1 MQLFDNQNNAD
12 SVVIGLLKEL
22 SVNVRSEDIIAEL
35 EKHPE
40 YPSMLAISDVLN
52 WFEIDNAAY
61 RIETSEL
68 AEVPVPFIAHT
79 LKNDFVVVSKISAG
93 ELTVSDHKQK
103 NYKIPVKNAA
113 QFFDGVVLA
122 VQPSLSGYGYPPKNT
137 WSAIFKYK
145 DVIIY
150 LLAGIVLSGILLN
163 NHYFT
168 NLSWQVAL
176 LTISKTTGLVT
187 SILLLVQSIDKNN
200 PLIQTLCTGNG
211 KSDCNAILS
220 SKAAKLFSWL
230 SWSEVG
236 FFYFAGTLLALLFS
250 NGSVASLQVLA
261 FLNLV
266 SLPYT
271 FYSIFYQARTAK
283 QWCVLCCTVQALL
296 WIEFIPLVTFL
307 KSPVLLPGVSQW
319 LSILACLALPVA
331 TWILLKPLLLKAQQL
346 KTLKPQLQKF
356 KYNKELF
363 DTALQS
369 QPKYALPS
377 DDWSIVLGNVEA
389 ATIITMVSNPYCPPC
404 SKTHQELDNWLGR
417 LDDIQLRIVFTA
429 DNTEND
435 NKTPV
440 VRHLMALNETGDK
453 ALIKRALHDWY
464 EQKQKDY
471 NAWAD
476 VYPVQL
482 DENQYYKLNEQKA
495 WCEMAEVK
503 ATPTLLINGYVL
515 PADYQ
520 VEDIKYMLA

>member
-1 MQLFDNQNNAD
+1 MQFFDNQNNVD
-12 SVVIGLLKEL
+12 CVVIGLLKEL
-22 SVNVRSEDIIAEL
+22 SVSVRSQDIIAEL

-52 WFEIDNAAY
+52 WFGIDNAAY
-61 RIETSEL
+61 RIDTNEL

-79 LKNDFVVVSKISAG
+79 LKNEFAVVSKISAG

-103 NYKIPVKNAA
+103 NYKIPFKTAT

-122 VQPSLSGYGYPPKNT
+122 VQPSLSGYESTKKNT
-137 WSAIFKYK
+137 SDAVFKYK
-145 DVIIY
+145 GTVIL
-150 LLAGIVLSGILLN
+150 LLAGIVLAGILLN
-163 NHYFT
+163 NNYFS
-168 NLSWQVAL
+168 NLKWQVAV
-176 LTISKTTGLVT
+176 LTLTKAVGLVT
-187 SILLLVQSIDKNN
+187 SVLLLIQSIDKNN
-200 PLIQTLCTGNG
+200 PFVQALCTGTG

-220 SKAAKLFSWL
+220 SKAARVSAWL

-236 FFYFAGTLLALLFS
+236 FFYFAGTLLVLLFS
-250 NGSVASLQVLA
+250 NGSAAVLQALA
-261 FLNLV
+261 FLNLL

-271 FYSIFYQARTAK
+271 FYSIFYQARIAK
-283 QWCVLCCTVQALL
+283 QWCVFCCTVQALL
-296 WIEFIPLVTFL
+296 WAEFIPLVTFL
-307 KSPVLLPGVSQW
+307 KAPVLLPGNNQW
-319 LSILACLALPVA
+319 LLLLACMALPVVV
-331 TWILLKPLLLKAQQL
+331 WMFLKPLLMKSQQL

-363 DTALQS
+363 DTSLQN
-369 QPKYALPS
+369 QPKYTLPS
-377 DDWSIVLGNVEA
+377 EDWSIVLGNTEA
-389 ATIITMVSNPYCPPC
+389 DTIITMVSNPYCPPC
-404 SKTHQELDNWLGR
+404 SKTHQELDSWLAK
-417 LDDIQLRIVFTA
+417 LDNIQLRIVFTA
-429 DNTEND
+429 DNTDND

-453 ALIKRALHDWY
+453 ELMKQALHDWY

-471 NAWAD
+471 KAWAD

-482 DENQYYKLNEQKA
+482 DESKYHKLNKQKG